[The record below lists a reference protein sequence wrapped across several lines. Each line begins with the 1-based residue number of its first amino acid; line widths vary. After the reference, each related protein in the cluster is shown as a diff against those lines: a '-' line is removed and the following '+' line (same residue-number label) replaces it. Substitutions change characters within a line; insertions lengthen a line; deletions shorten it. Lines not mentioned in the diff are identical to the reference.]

1 MFLYCL
7 LLVTS
12 VFLGSQILAVETP
25 IAQITFYR
33 ILALFSVLILAWQI
47 LQKDRKLLL
56 VLPSASTRML
66 FCFLAWWLI
75 ALTTGLW
82 AENFKDWLQVSFL
95 MTVGMASIVAIYFWV
110 GTKRQWFRLAQAMW
124 GMMTVLVFWGY
135 IEIIGNIYVFADMTK
150 LDKYGTFDSQPWTR
164 IPITFFANQNDYA
177 TLLLAY
183 VTLCMVLYYYSQRYW
198 QRMFLLLMFA
208 LTTFLIYQTSSR
220 MSLICLILF
229 IGLQLVRNFK
239 LDLFQGKR
247 LYIMTAFII
256 FMMLIPPIREKVFEV
271 IFLGGPQAG
280 LSGDTKRMNIWR
292 NGLLYLTQTFGLGVG
307 SGNIEHWAKVRPIW
321 PTNEITNM
329 HNWWLEILV
338 SNGILSL
345 LLYLWAYIGMIR
357 RLEFVARV
365 GRKTSVLQS
374 NISFVFYSFLIIFI
388 LASITS
394 ANNML
399 IEWHW
404 VFFALIISWVKII
417 DTKEQTQDF
426 KSKRSLGI

>member
-1 MFLYCL
+1 M
-7 LLVTS
+7 S

-25 IAQITFYR
+25 VAQITLYR
-33 ILALFSVLILAWQI
+33 ILSLFSVLILAWQI
-47 LQKDRKLLL
+47 LHKDRKLIL
-56 VLPSASTRML
+56 VIPSMATRML
-66 FCFLAWWLI
+66 LCFLAWWLI

-82 AENFKDWLQVSFL
+82 AESFKDWLQVSFL
-95 MTVGMASIVAIYFWV
+95 MTVGMASIVAVYFWV
-110 GTKRQWFRLAQAMW
+110 DTKRQWFRLAQAMW
-124 GMMTVLVFWGY
+124 GMMTALVFWGY
-135 IEIIGNIYVFADMTK
+135 IEIIANFYLFADMAK

-183 VTLCMVLYYYSQRYW
+183 ITLCMVLYYYSRRYW
-198 QRMFLLLMFA
+198 QRIFLLVMFV
-208 LTTFLIYQTSSR
+208 LTTFLIFQSGSR

-229 IGLQLVRNFK
+229 ISLNLIRNFK

-247 LYIMTAFII
+247 LYIMIAFFIS
-256 FMMLIPPIREKVFEV
+256 MMLIPPIREKVFEV

-292 NGLLYLTQTFGLGVG
+292 NGLLYLTQTLGLGVG
-307 SGNIEHWAKVRPIW
+307 SGNIEYWATIRPFW

-345 LLYLWAYIGMIR
+345 LLYLWAYIGMLR
-357 RLEFVARV
+357 RLEYIARV
-365 GRKTSVLQS
+365 KRQAANIQS
-374 NISFVFYSFLIIFI
+374 NVSFTFYSFLIIFI

-417 DTKEQTQDF
+417 DKNEQILDF
-426 KSKRSLGI
+426 KNKRRIGI